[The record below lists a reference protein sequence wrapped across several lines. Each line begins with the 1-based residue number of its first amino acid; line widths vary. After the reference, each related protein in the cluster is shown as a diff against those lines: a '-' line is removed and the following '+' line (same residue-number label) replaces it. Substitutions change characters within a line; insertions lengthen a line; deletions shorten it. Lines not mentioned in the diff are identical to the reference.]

1 MQASR
6 RVLLQAAVAGL
17 LTLSTTGVALA
28 ADTDEAVD
36 VSIQDVAAKVGES
49 AFVMVKIVPHAGF
62 EIASNARNR
71 ISQLTA
77 NENGV
82 EFGNKFVRGTLDGNA
97 LFFKVPVVPKRAGPT
112 AINGIVRFAFVSE
125 SEGQRRLDI
134 KTVPLMATVTGTQ

>member
-1 MQASR
+1 MQATR
-6 RVLLQAAVAGL
+6 RVLLKVAVAG
-17 LTLSTTGVALA
+17 ALAVSGPFAAFA
-28 ADTDEAVD
+28 ADTEEAVD
-36 VSIQDVAAKVGES
+36 VSIQDAAAKVGEP

-82 EFGNKFVRGTLDGNA
+82 EFGNKFVRGSVDNGA
-97 LFFKVPVVPKRAGPT
+97 LFFKVPVVPKRPGPT

-125 SEGQRRLDI
+125 SEGRRQLDI
-134 KTVPLMATVTGTQ
+134 KTVPLIATVTGTQ